1 MLYIS
6 SVRCTIVQY
15 SDVWALGKPYVE
27 CKENDGVYGKARL
40 LFECYLWYNDRI
52 SDHDSLHGAFYK
64 RVCSS
69 FKEITANMCNYTI
82 LADAVVY

>member
-15 SDVWALGKPYVE
+15 SDVWALRKPYE
-27 CKENDGVYGKARL
+27 DCKENDGVYGKARL

-52 SDHDSLHGAFYK
+52 SSHDPLHGDILSMSALVK
-64 RVCSS
+64 QMCALQSMRVFGRSG
-69 FKEITANMCNYTI
+69 
-82 LADAVVY
+82 L